1 MSLRRAGSMASYSGP
16 DHLAALAPGTKIT
29 ASYETSGER
38 LGHGF
43 FGVVYPATHV
53 SDQQQV
59 ALKILYPGSHDDRGN
74 EWQEEIDN
82 LSKAGR
88 LPTSVNVIRLVE
100 AFVWERE
107 GQKHFCLATAPI
119 CEGGDLMTL
128 LTDRSDSYRLAS
140 ALRWSLQVIA
150 HANMAVETGQPQYDN
165 GPLFACLC
173 VSLQVAEALH
183 ALHTTLGV
191 ELYHGDVAPR
201 NILLRRVRAA
211 SACRPFC
218 HDPRSTDCTKW
229 NFDCPVGCA
238 YAEASS
244 LDAYVG
250 DLGVAIHNHQFGID
264 KDQLLKYFSV
274 SIAPEQVGGGAG
286 TQIQIVVL
294 L

>member
-1 MSLRRAGSMASYSGP
+1 MAYLSGSG
-16 DHLAALAPGTKIT
+16 HLAALAPGTKIT
-29 ASYETSGER
+29 ASYETSGDE
-38 LGHGF
+38 LGRGT

-59 ALKILYPGSHDDRGN
+59 ALKILFPSSHDDRGN
-74 EWQEEIDN
+74 EWQEEIHN
-82 LSKAGR
+82 LTKAGR
-88 LPTSVNVIRLVE
+88 LPSSINVIRLVE

-119 CEGGDLMTL
+119 CEGGDLKTL
-128 LTDRSDSYRLAS
+128 LLERPDSYRLAS

-150 HANMAVETGQPQYDN
+150 HVNMAVELAGLSMRIAP
-165 GPLFACLC
+165 PHLHACVLA
-173 VSLQVAEALH
+173 VNNRNRKSSLQVAEALH

-218 HDPRSTDCTKW
+218 HDARSTDCTKW

-250 DLGVAIHNHQFGID
+250 DLGVAIHNHQFGMD
-264 KDQLLKYFSV
+264 KDQLIKYSV
-274 SIAPEQVGGGAG
+274 SVAPEQVGREGG
-286 TQIQIVVL
+286 
-294 L
+294 